1 MKGRTMGT
9 HSKQIGAVSLFIVIF
24 TMLLITIVTV
34 SFIRITLQDQ
44 QQASNQDLSQSAYD
58 SAQAGVEDG
67 KRAILQYQTICA
79 NDMSANHKACSD
91 AAATITSPS
100 CNQGLAGIQTVT
112 GGEVKVQ
119 QTQSAGDVTLD
130 QAYTCVTIN
139 LQTAN
144 YLGSLDASASK
155 VVPLVAPAS
164 GSFNTVTLQW
174 FSPQDVGA
182 ANNYAVDLLPFGSS
196 VYPLVSPWPANRPSL
211 MRAQLFQVGSS
222 FTLANL
228 DASAPT
234 QSDANT
240 LFLYPSATPANTTK
254 LFTSD
259 SHTTPKA
266 AGNGPQ
272 AVTCKTDVSSGGY
285 ACSVDLTLPDP
296 INGGTRV
303 AYLRLSALYNKTNY
317 SVTLSNSGSPVK
329 FDGVQPEI
337 DSTGRANDLFRRV
350 QSRVDVTDPAYPDAA
365 VDITGSLCK
374 DFSVTNNVADYVVS
388 PTCTP

>member
-1 MKGRTMGT
+1 MMRVYT
-9 HSKQIGAVSLFIVIF
+9 KQTGAVSLFIVVF

-79 NDMSANHKACSD
+79 NDTSPNHKVCSD
-91 AAATITSPS
+91 AAAAISSST
-100 CNQGLAGIQTVT
+100 CNQGLAGIETVS
-112 GGEVKVQ
+112 GSEVKVQ
-119 QTQSAGDVTLD
+119 QTQSSGDVTLD

-144 YLGSLDASASK
+144 YLGSLSASASK
-155 VVPLVAPAS
+155 VIPLIAPAGS
-164 GSFNTVTLQW
+164 SFNTVSLQW

-182 ANNYAVDLLPFGSS
+182 ANNYAVDLLPFGST
-196 VYPLVSPWPANRPSL
+196 VYPLVAPWPANRPSL

-228 DASAPT
+228 DASTPT

-240 LFLYPSATPANTTK
+240 IFLYPSATPSNTTK

-259 SHTTPKA
+259 NHTSPQA
-266 AGNGPQ
+266 SGIGPQ
-272 AVTCKTDVSSGGY
+272 AVTCKTDVSAGGY

-296 INGGTRV
+296 INGGSRV

-317 SVTLSNSGSPVK
+317 SVTLSNSGAPIK

-350 QSRVDVTDPAYPDAA
+350 QSRVDVTDPAYPDTA
-365 VDITGSLCK
+365 VDITSSLCK
-374 DFSVTNNVADYVVS
+374 DFSVTNNTADYVASNACS
-388 PTCTP
+388 P